1 MESRQL
7 VKVTIRWTDLNGD
20 VVGAAKEIETDLP
33 KWGKWEPMRKL
44 AQNMLDDLLRSLE
57 AHSKTSVVALRDY
70 ILDAFSLDS
79 IINITCRTRGS
90 HFTLKDKPLK
100 DFIERYKESKNEST
114 TA

>member
-44 AQNMLDDLLRSLE
+44 ATNMLDDLLRSLE
-57 AHSKTSVVALRDY
+57 VHSNTSATALRDY
-70 ILDAFSLDS
+70 ILDAFNLDS
-79 IINITCRTRGS
+79 IIKITCRTSGS